1 MASHVVSWD
10 EQFPRSC
17 YGGAVAVGK
26 FDGVHLGHAALVRQ
40 ADALARRLGGP
51 AVVVTFDPH
60 PLTLLR
66 PEQATLLLTT
76 PQDRADLLHR
86 AGADHVV
93 TLRTTHELLG
103 LSAGDFFEQVL
114 RRQLGARALVEGPNF
129 RFGRGREG
137 DVELLR
143 RLCAE
148 AGVELA
154 VVPPVTV
161 NGTVASSGLV
171 RAALLRGDVKAAAEL
186 LGRHYRI
193 CGVVGTGQK
202 RGRTIGFPTANLGQ
216 VGTVVPGD
224 GVYAAYAFDEAGKAW
239 PATVNVGGN
248 PTFGEH
254 ARKIEAYLLDFSGD
268 LYDKPLS
275 LGFVQ
280 RLRETKTFAGK
291 HELVEQLRRDA
302 ERAREM
308 LEDERLRRASLL

>member
-10 EQFPRSC
+10 EAAPRPC
-17 YGGAVAVGK
+17 HGGAVAVGK

-40 ADALARRLGGP
+40 AVALARRLGGP

-66 PEQATLLLTT
+66 PDQATLLLTT

-103 LSAGDFFEQVL
+103 LSAADFYEQVL
-114 RRQLGARALVEGPNF
+114 RRRLGARALVEGPNF

-143 RLCAE
+143 RLCAQS
-148 AGVELA
+148 GVELSI
-154 VVPPVTV
+154 VKPVTV
-161 NGTVASSGLV
+161 DGTEASSGLV
-171 RAALLRGDVKAAAEL
+171 RAALLRGDVKAAGEL
-186 LGRHYRI
+186 LGRPYRI
-193 CGVVGTGQK
+193 RGMVGTGQK
-202 RGRTIGFPTANLGQ
+202 RGRTIGFPTANLEQ
-216 VGTVVPGD
+216 VTTVIPAD
-224 GVYAAYAFDEAGKAW
+224 GVYAAYAFHEADDAW

-254 ARKIEAYLLDFSGD
+254 ARKIEAYLLEFTGD
-268 LYDKPLS
+268 LYGKS
-275 LGFVQ
+275 LRLDFVE

-291 HELVEQLRRDA
+291 HELTEQLRRDA
-302 ERAREM
+302 ERAREI
-308 LEDERLRRASLL
+308 LEDERR